1 MITQS
6 IKDLPEPLTQAHRIL
21 MRISEGEIQTYGE
34 KFGTDLARNL
44 HNAHPRTGHV
54 HLSHETEKFWC
65 HFRQTL
71 SSPEGLSSHEEITK
85 HSLTEKSKTQFRE
98 QQASKPQEQT
108 GTTTTPDPVPATPSA
123 TPELSEDELQFLR
136 MLSNI
141 GGTARSE
148 LQMKIKL
155 QWGQSKTRRII
166 RLLEDKKK
174 IQLTKSAGRTII
186 KLVNNSSHSSSL
198 EKV

>member
-98 QQASKPQEQT
+98 QQASKSQEQT
-108 GTTTTPDPVPATPSA
+108 GTTATDPVPAALSA
-123 TPELSEDELQFLR
+123 TPELSEDELQFLDVLR
-136 MLSNI
+136 NI

-148 LQMKIKL
+148 LQMRIKL
-155 QWGQSKTRRII
+155 RWGQSKTRRII
-166 RLLEDKKK
+166 DLLTGKKK
-174 IQLTKSAGRTII
+174 IERIESAGRIII
-186 KLVNNSSHSSSL
+186 KLVNSSSHSSLL